1 MAIVKTN
8 ALLSSGQMR
17 IPGRGVAGQVMSTIT
32 KVTTNCPNCKKQ
44 REAFMSKTRTSQGI
58 VVKYSCQ
65 ECSKS
70 WTVGTGGA
78 GRNRPPG
85 VNR

>member
-8 ALLSSGQMR
+8 AMLSSGQMK
-17 IPGRGVAGQVMSTIT
+17 ISGRGVAGQIMNTIT
-32 KVTTNCPNCKKQ
+32 KVTTNCPICKKQ
-44 REAFMSKTRTSQGI
+44 CEAFMSKTRTSQGI

-65 ECSKS
+65 MCSKS

-85 VNR
+85 ANR